1 MTELCLTPAH
11 ANCVRSILLTHLP
24 SGARV
29 SVFGSRATGRGLKPH
44 SDLDLLIDSPATL
57 PLAAIASLREAFA
70 ESNLPF
76 SVDLLERC
84 DASAEFLSR
93 ITNEGMFELN
103 TLPAEHS

>member
-1 MTELCLTPAH
+1 MTELRLPPAH
-11 ANCVRSILLTHLP
+11 ADCVRRILRTHLP

-29 SVFGSRATGRGLKPH
+29 SVFGLRATGRGLNPH
-44 SDLDLLIDSPATL
+44 SDLDLLTDSPCEL
-57 PLAAIASLREAFA
+57 PLATIAELREAFT

-93 ITNEGMFELN
+93 IEDEGMVELN
-103 TLPAEHS
+103 PLPAEHP